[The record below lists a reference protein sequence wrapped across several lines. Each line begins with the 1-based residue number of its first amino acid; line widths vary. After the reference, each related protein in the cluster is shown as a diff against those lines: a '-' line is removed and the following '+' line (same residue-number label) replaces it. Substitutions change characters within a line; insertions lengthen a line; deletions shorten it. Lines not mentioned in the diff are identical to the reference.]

1 MDMWKEGRLQDLLN
15 EGKAIQNR
23 MVNKKKKSD
32 SNEQRFIRLMEQGKI
47 SAALRCIGSLQCG
60 VHDISPE
67 VLKVLHEKHPNGNEA
82 EDGSLIQ
89 GPLPKKLAEEV
100 MYENL
105 DGKAIYMAAKKVN
118 GAAGPSGADS
128 DLWQRLLCSKQHKKK
143 PAGLCQAISD
153 LAKKLN
159 RDIIASSHMQAFV
172 AGRLIPL
179 DKSPGVRPIGVG
191 EVLRRIVSSATM
203 TVLKPELVE
212 ATAPL
217 QT

>member
-1 MDMWKEGRLQDLLN
+1 MKIEIRDTVVKVYQIITRWKRNLFYLPTGKAGECFIEELTKVIVYFNTGGAFESVSLMMVTIMFPLLLQKPSPNSKASDHVCYLEKSMDTLKEGRLQDLLN

-23 MVNKKKKSD
+23 LVNKKKKSD

-89 GPLPKKLAEEV
+89 GPLPKKLAEEL

-105 DGKAIYMAAKKVN
+105 DGKAI
-118 GAAGPSGADS
+118 
-128 DLWQRLLCSKQHKKK
+128 
-143 PAGLCQAISD
+143 
-153 LAKKLN
+153 
-159 RDIIASSHMQAFV
+159 
-172 AGRLIPL
+172 
-179 DKSPGVRPIGVG
+179 
-191 EVLRRIVSSATM
+191 
-203 TVLKPELVE
+203 
-212 ATAPL
+212 
-217 QT
+217 